1 MMCQHFLRNIP
12 LKPSGPGALS
22 TGILLTAL
30 SISSLVNGTEIQSRP
45 SCWDTNCIEIAR
57 RIREWLHLK
66 QHEFHPIL
74 IGVFTA
80 IIVII
85 RFILIHDEWSVHW
98 NEVNKRISYQHGYE
112 NFLNI
117 SLFKSISMDY
127 GLHATLVSIP
137 TIHISLWRM
146 KEVISNIPT
155 TWEVIYH
162 TYHYDTEYSG
172 LLCMH
177 HTFESIRQLNNM
189 HSAIII
195 NHGTRQ
201 TKCQ

>member
-12 LKPSGPGALS
+12 LKPSEPRALS

-127 GLHATLVSIP
+127 RLHVTLVSIP
-137 TIHISLWRM
+137 TMPHSSSSPSRSFILQSALELPAAAERTSTVSL
-146 KEVISNIPT
+146 VVT
-155 TWEVIYH
+155 
-162 TYHYDTEYSG
+162 
-172 LLCMH
+172 L
-177 HTFESIRQLNNM
+177 
-189 HSAIII
+189 
-195 NHGTRQ
+195 
-201 TKCQ
+201 